1 MPRRSNRQ
9 YSLFSMLSAL
19 ACSGVLHLAGAVLLG
34 FLLARAFVG
43 GYAPRETLQVADD
56 TGRRPALIALERRKR
71 QAQPAR
77 RVVTPG
83 PVAQVP
89 VAPAPHFAAPVLP
102 QHGDAVGGQAERV
115 PTRQT
120 GETSEVVVAAAG
132 VAAPAAPEIA
142 SPAPA
147 VAEREDVQPSPSP
160 IATQASDLSAGGWG
174 QNFAKPLIADETAL
188 DDLRAKYHGS
198 AKVSVD
204 ETGRAVKVVVSN
216 GLPPDVRLEIETRL
230 LSLQYV
236 PAECNG
242 LRCSGTLSV
251 TL

>member
-1 MPRRSNRQ
+1 
-9 YSLFSMLSAL
+9 MLSAL

-43 GYAPRETLQVADD
+43 GFAPRETLVIADD

-71 QAQPAR
+71 QAEPAR

-83 PVAQVP
+83 PVAQVQ
-89 VAPAPHFAAPVLP
+89 VAVVPRFAPPVLP
-102 QHGDAVGGQAERV
+102 QHGDQPGGPTASV
-115 PTRQT
+115 PVRHT
-120 GETSEVVVAAAG
+120 GATPLVVVAAAG
-132 VAAPAAPEIA
+132 VAAPAAPELA

-147 VAEREDVQPSPSP
+147 LAERQDVQPSPSP
-160 IATQASDLSAGGWG
+160 LATQASDLSAGGWG

-198 AKVSVD
+198 ASVQVD

-216 GLPPDVRLEIETRL
+216 ALPPDVRLEIETRL
-230 LSLQYV
+230 LSLHYV

-251 TL
+251 NL